1 MSCTISAD
9 IAWESFCKNNYKNI
23 VIGNSEC
30 KISRKVIPKPSGIYI
45 STQTKIAFLNQEIN
59 LSEVFWKIPVIQY
72 QCQQDGVI
80 KKQMKVN
87 SHSPAEVDLLEEK
100 IKKIKKEKMIQVD
113 IIAQINNP
121 DARKV
126 KFKDVRKINVGLCK
140 KDLLCLRKKKKGAM
154 MNCFVL
160 ILRLKYKDVFKEV
173 HIKVFNTGKLE
184 IPGIQDDAFM
194 IKSIDY
200 LLVVLRPFIKT
211 PLTYDPT
218 KIVNVLINSNF
229 SANYYI
235 NRNELYN
242 ILKYKYKLNTSY
254 DPCSYPGVRS
264 KFYYNE
270 IRPENKGVCKC
281 DHRCGKKGS
290 GKASKNCLEVSFM
303 IFRTGS
309 VLIVGNC
316 DKKVLNII
324 YDFVVNILHA
334 EYDHI
339 SIGNVI
345 NKEVKKKK
353 KKYRKKSIL
362 IKL

>member
-23 VIGNSEC
+23 VNNNIEGTVLE
-30 KISRKVIPKPSGIYI
+30 KVIPKSSAIYI

-59 LSEVFWKIPVIQY
+59 LSEIFWKIPVIQY
-72 QCQQDGVI
+72 QCQRDGVI

-87 SHSPAEVDLLEEK
+87 SHSTEDVDLLEEK
-100 IKKIKKEKMIQVD
+100 IKKERMIQVD
-113 IIAQINNP
+113 IISQINNP
-121 DARKV
+121 NARKV

-184 IPGIQDDAFM
+184 IPGIQEDAFM
-194 IKSIDY
+194 IKAIDY
-200 LLVVLRPFIKT
+200 LLVELQPFIKT
-211 PLTYDPT
+211 PLTYEPT

-270 IRPENKGVCKC
+270 ISPENKGVCKC

-290 GKASKNCLEVSFM
+290 GKAFKNCLEVSFM

-324 YDFVVNILHA
+324 YNFVVNILHT
-334 EYDHI
+334 EYEHI

>member
-23 VIGNSEC
+23 VINNIEGNVV
-30 KISRKVIPKPSGIYI
+30 KKFIPKPSAIYI
-45 STQTKIAFLNQEIN
+45 STQTKIAFLNQEIH
-59 LSEVFWKIPVIQY
+59 LSEVFWQIPVMQY
-72 QCQQDGVI
+72 QCQKDGVI

-87 SHSPAEVDLLEEK
+87 SHSPAEVDLLED
-100 IKKIKKEKMIQVD
+100 KIKKEKMMVQVD
-113 IIAQINNP
+113 IISKINNP
-121 DARKV
+121 NARKV

-160 ILRLKYKDVFKEV
+160 IIRLRYNDVFKEV

-194 IKSIDY
+194 IKAIDY
-200 LLVVLRPFIKT
+200 LLGVLQPFIKT
-211 PLTYDPT
+211 PLTYEPT
-218 KIVNVLINSNF
+218 KIENVLINSNF

-235 NRNELYN
+235 NRDELYN

-281 DHRCGKKGS
+281 NHRCGKKGT

-324 YDFVVNILHA
+324 YNFVINILHT
-334 EYDHI
+334 EYECI

-345 NKEVKKKK
+345 NTEFKKKKK